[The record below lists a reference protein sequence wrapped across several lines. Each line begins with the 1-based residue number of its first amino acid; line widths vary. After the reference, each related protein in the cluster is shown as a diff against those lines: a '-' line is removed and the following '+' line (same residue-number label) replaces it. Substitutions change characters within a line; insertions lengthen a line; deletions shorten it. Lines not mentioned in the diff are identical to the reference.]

1 MGCWCGRVYTPSG
14 FEDACIE
21 VESGFIKAIT
31 KSRMSR
37 CQEVDLILPGFVDLH
52 VHMRGLGQRHKGEW
66 RTESLAALRGGVTV
80 VVDMPNNVPRI
91 DSDEAL
97 GMKLEEASRESY
109 VDFLFYSAYPY
120 LPDVNYV
127 VGVKLFPRDLE
138 NDLNELFERAS
149 VLGKEV
155 VVHAE
160 DPLVLR
166 EAEKPTNPE
175 DHWRAHPELAE
186 ELAVRR
192 VLSLAKRHSTE
203 VRIAHSTLPS
213 TLMLVLEAKLCG
225 VKATAEVTP
234 HHILLSIED
243 SVKLGPLA
251 KVNPPLRSR
260 EVMRGLRAMV
270 SAGLA
275 DFLVTD
281 HAPHSREEKS
291 RPYEEMPPGI
301 PWLDVMAPF
310 LLTLVERGDLPSRV
324 LDMYS
329 LHPARHLNLKRGS
342 IAAGSIADLVMLR
355 KDRWVVKG
363 DELSTKAKSTAIE
376 GMELRWRVD
385 KVMIR
390 GELVYDDGPVVEEG
404 FGRPAL

>member
-1 MGCWCGRVYTPSG
+1 
-14 FEDACIE
+14 
-21 VESGFIKAIT
+21 
-31 KSRMSR
+31 
-37 CQEVDLILPGFVDLH
+37 
-52 VHMRGLGQRHKGEW
+52 
-66 RTESLAALRGGVTV
+66 
-80 VVDMPNNVPRI
+80 
-91 DSDEAL
+91 
-97 GMKLEEASRESY
+97 
-109 VDFLFYSAYPY
+109 
-120 LPDVNYV
+120 
-127 VGVKLFPRDLE
+127 
-138 NDLNELFERAS
+138 
-149 VLGKEV
+149 
-155 VVHAE
+155 
-160 DPLVLR
+160 
-166 EAEKPTNPE
+166 
-175 DHWRAHPELAE
+175 
-186 ELAVRR
+186 
-192 VLSLAKRHSTE
+192 
-203 VRIAHSTLPS
+203 
-213 TLMLVLEAKLCG
+213 
-225 VKATAEVTP
+225 
-234 HHILLSIED
+234 
-243 SVKLGPLA
+243 
-251 KVNPPLRSR
+251 
-260 EVMRGLRAMV
+260 MV

-363 DELSTKAKSTAIE
+363 NELSTKAKSTAIE